1 MPRPFRTDDST
12 HNELITRD
20 AVVPFLASRGFQDIR
35 ESRRTAGTAITQLI
49 SASIP
54 GGQVVNIRVRLCWRR
69 CTADELKYSAAQLR
83 ARLINEDWDATL
95 EKIMRRDLEQQ
106 VTHNLLL
113 QRDGAVIVYAALIP
127 SHELKGLF
135 NAQAQVSQELIDSG
149 QMGRRKKN
157 HARNGSSPTVY
168 LMDERTSAAHRV
180 ADVLWNWPGVM
191 DLMKLP
197 QQIPAPI
204 DDAMDDCPLPPDYS
218 RLGTD
223 TPVQRTV
230 LRAEYPRDPKVR
242 AEVLKRASRCERKG
256 CNDYRN
262 YKGFLDVHHILGV
275 KMGDRVWNCVALC
288 PNCHRDAHFSPEAD
302 SINLELLE
310 HAEQFRPAEA
320 ETPAVVIGTANWV

>member
-12 HNELITRD
+12 HSELVTRN
-20 AVVPFLASRGFQDIR
+20 AVVPFLASRGFQNIR
-35 ESRRTAGTAITQLI
+35 ESRRIAGTAITQLI
-49 SASIP
+49 AASIP
-54 GGQVVNIRVRLCWRR
+54 GGQTVNIRVRLCWRR
-69 CTADELKYSAAQLR
+69 NTADELKYSAAQLR
-83 ARLINEDWDATL
+83 ARLINQDWDATL

-106 VTHNLLL
+106 ITHNLLI

-127 SHELKGLF
+127 SNELKGIF
-135 NAQAQVSQELIDSG
+135 DGQAQISQELIDSG

-191 DLMKLP
+191 DLVKLP
-197 QQIPAPI
+197 QQVTAAI
-204 DDAMDDCPLPPDYS
+204 DDAMDDCPLPPYYS
-218 RLGTD
+218 MLGTD

-230 LRAEYPRDPKVR
+230 LRAEYPRDSKVR
-242 AEVLKRASRCERKG
+242 AEVLNRASRCERKG
-256 CNDYRN
+256 CNDQRD

-288 PNCHRDAHFSPEAD
+288 PSCHRDAHFAPEAD
-302 SINLELLE
+302 SINLKLLE

-320 ETPAVVIGTANWV
+320 EPLAVVVRAAS

>member
-20 AVVPFLASRGFQDIR
+20 AVVPFLACRGFQDIR

-49 SASIP
+49 EASVP
-54 GGQVVNIRVRLCWRR
+54 GGQVMNIRVRLCWRR
-69 CTADELKYSAAQLR
+69 RTADELKYSAAQLR

-127 SHELKGLF
+127 SHELKGIF
-135 NAQAQVSQELIDSG
+135 DAQAQVSQELIDSG

-157 HARNGSSPTVY
+157 HARNGSSPTLY
-168 LMDERTSAAHRV
+168 LMDERTPNAHRV
-180 ADVLWNWPGVM
+180 ADVLWSWPGVI

-204 DDAMDDCPLPPDYS
+204 DDAIDDCLIPADYS
-218 RLGTD
+218 LLGSD
-223 TPVQRTV
+223 TPAPRTV
-230 LRAEYPRDPKVR
+230 LRADYPRDPKVR
-242 AEVLKRASRCERKG
+242 NEVLKRASYCERKG
-256 CNDYRN
+256 CNDHRD

-275 KMGDRVWNCVALC
+275 KMSDRVWNCVALC
-288 PNCHRDAHFSPEAD
+288 PNCHRDAHFSPDAD

-310 HAEQFRPAEA
+310 FAEQFRPDEA
-320 ETPAVVIGTANWV
+320 QATTAVN